1 MKMRFCR
8 WIAGILL
15 LSIFSSSPTW
25 SASQGDVLLLGQV
38 AEPQSL
44 DPQVATAANDSRILV
59 NIYEGLVRNGDG
71 SLTLE
76 PSLAKSWKV
85 SDDGLTYTF
94 NLRDNVKFHDGSS
107 FDAQAVK
114 FTFERMLDNK
124 HPYYHTGPFPLSF
137 FFSAIDKIETPDNQ
151 TVEFKLKEPFAPFLS
166 NLATPAGLI
175 VSPAAVKQYDKDFS
189 RHPSGTGPFKF
200 TEWTA
205 NQRVVVAANEE
216 YWDTRPTLNYVV
228 FRPIT
233 DANTRVAEML
243 SGGID
248 AMVEV
253 PADNVPLFSSDKRF
267 RLYEATGPHVW
278 YGMLNTSQPPFD
290 DVRVRQAVNYAVNK
304 DNIVKYILQGSADVS
319 EGPIPSAFDWAFDA
333 ETQAYPYDP
342 QKARE
347 LIKAAGAEGQK
358 IVFYVTEGGSGM
370 LDPIPMA
377 TAIQADLKAVG
388 LSVEIQTFEWNTYL
402 SKVNSGLKQA
412 HMAEMAWMTND
423 PDTLPFLTL
432 HSNSW
437 PEKGGFNSGYYS
449 NKELDALLDKARVS
463 NDLAERAQLYRQVQ
477 KIVHRDAPWLF
488 VANWKQ
494 NAVASERISNFKLQP
509 NFNLLL
515 KDVRK
520 D

>member
-1 MKMRFCR
+1 MRMHLGR
-8 WIAGILL
+8 WIAGIFL
-15 LSIFSSSPTW
+15 LSLFSLPTH
-25 SASQGDVLLLGQV
+25 ASKYSDVLLLGQV

-59 NIYEGLVRNGDG
+59 NIYEGLVRNAEGT
-71 SLTLE
+71 LTLE
-76 PSLAKSWKV
+76 PALARSWKI

-94 NLRDNVKFHDGSS
+94 QLRDNIQFHDGSP
-107 FDAQAVK
+107 FNAQAVK
-114 FTFERMLDNK
+114 FTFERMLNNQ
-124 HPYYHTGPFPLSF
+124 HPYYFTGPFPLSF
-137 FFSAIDKIETPDNQ
+137 FFSAIDKIDTPDDL
-151 TVEFKLKEPFAPFLS
+151 TVVFTLKEPFAPFLS

-175 VSPAAVKQYDKDFS
+175 VSPAAVKQYGKDFS

-200 TEWTA
+200 DEWTA
-205 NQRVVVAANEE
+205 NQRVVVSANET
-216 YWDTRPTLNYVV
+216 YWDGKPNLKYVV

-253 PADNVPLFSSDKRF
+253 PADNVSLFAEDSRF
-267 RLYEATGPHVW
+267 HVYEATGPHVW
-278 YGMLNTSQPPFD
+278 YSMLNASLPPFD

-304 DNIVKYILQGSADVS
+304 QNIVKYILQGSADVA
-319 EGPIPSAFDWAFDA
+319 EGPIPSAFDWAFDKG
-333 ETQAYPYDP
+333 TSAYPYDP
-342 QKARE
+342 KKAQE
-347 LIKAAGAEGQK
+347 LINAAGAQGK
-358 IVFYVTEGGSGM
+358 KVVFYVTEGGSGM

-388 LSVEIQTFEWNTYL
+388 LAVEIQTFEWNTYL
-402 SKVNSGLKQA
+402 SKVNAGLKEA

-432 HSNSW
+432 HSASW
-437 PEKGGFNSGYYS
+437 PDKGGFNSGYYS
-449 NKELDALLDKARVS
+449 NKQLDALLDKARVT
-463 NDLAERAQLYRQVQ
+463 NNLEERAALYRQVQ
-477 KIVHRDAPWLF
+477 KIVHQDAPWLF

-494 NAVASERISNFKLQP
+494 NAVASAHVQHFKLQP

>member
-1 MKMRFCR
+1 MKMRLCR
-8 WIAGILL
+8 WIASFWLL
-15 LSIFSSSPTW
+15 CFISLPTL
-25 SASQGDVLLLGQV
+25 AVNHPDVLLLGQV

-59 NIYEGLVRNGDG
+59 NLYEGLVRNADG
-71 SLTLE
+71 TLTLE
-76 PSLAKSWKV
+76 PALAQSWSV

-94 NLRDNVKFHDGSS
+94 HLRENIKFHDGSP
-107 FDAQAVK
+107 FNADAVK
-114 FTFERMLDNK
+114 FTFERMLDNQ

-137 FFSAIDKIETPDNQ
+137 FFSAIDKIETPDDK
-151 TVEFKLKEPFAPFLS
+151 TVVFALKEPFAPFLS

-175 VSPAAVKQYDKDFS
+175 VSPTAVKKYDKDFS

-200 TEWTA
+200 DEWTA
-205 NQRVVVAANEE
+205 NQRVVVSANED
-216 YWDTRPTLNYVV
+216 YWDGKPSLKHVV

-253 PADNVPLFSSDKRF
+253 PADNVPLFVNDNRF
-267 RLYEATGPHVW
+267 HVYEAVGPHVW
-278 YGMLNTSQPPFD
+278 YAMLNASQPPFD

-304 DNIVKYILQGSADVS
+304 DNIVKYILQDSAGVAQ
-319 EGPIPSAFDWAFDA
+319 GPIPSAFDWAFDA
-333 ETQAYPYDP
+333 ETKAYPYDP
-342 QKARE
+342 EKARQ
-347 LIKAAGAEGQK
+347 LIAEAGAQGQK
-358 IVFYVTEGGSGM
+358 VIFYVTEGGSGM

-402 SKVNSGLKQA
+402 SKVNAGLKQA

-432 HSNSW
+432 HSASW
-437 PEKGGFNSGYYS
+437 PDKGGFNSGYYS
-449 NKELDALLDKARVS
+449 NKQLDRLLDKARVT
-463 NDLAERAQLYRQVQ
+463 NNLEERAQLYRQVQ
-477 KIVHRDAPWLF
+477 KIVHQDAPWLF

-494 NAVASERISNFKLQP
+494 NAVANEHVKHFKLQP

>member
-1 MKMRFCR
+1 MRMR
-8 WIAGILL
+8 LYGWIVGILL
-15 LSIFSSSPTW
+15 LSTFSFSSWAGENSN
-25 SASQGDVLLLGQV
+25 VLLLGQIS
-38 AEPQSL
+38 EPQSL

-59 NIYEGLVRNGDG
+59 NIYEGLVRNADG
-71 SLTLE
+71 SLKLE
-76 PSLAKSWKV
+76 PSLAESWEV
-85 SDDGLTYTF
+85 SDDGLTYKF
-94 NLRDNVKFHDGSS
+94 HLRKNVKFHDGSRLDS
-107 FDAQAVK
+107 QAVR
-114 FTFERMLDNK
+114 FTFERMLDSD

-137 FFSAIDKIETPDNQ
+137 FFSVIDKIETPDSDTIIFQ
-151 TVEFKLKEPFAPFLS
+151 LKEPFAPFLS
-166 NLATPAGLI
+166 NLATHAGLI
-175 VSPAAVKQYDKDFS
+175 ISPAAVKQYDKDFS

-200 TEWTA
+200 TEWMA
-205 NQRVVVAANEE
+205 NQRVVVEANDH
-216 YWDTRPTLNYVV
+216 YWDVQPSLEYVV

-253 PADNVPLFSSDKRF
+253 PADNVPLFATDKRF
-267 RLYEATGPHVW
+267 HLYQATGPHVW
-278 YGMLNTSQPPFD
+278 YGMLNTSIPPFN

-304 DNIVKYILQGSADVS
+304 QNIVKYILQGSADVA
-319 EGPIPSAFDWAFDA
+319 EGPIPSAFDWAFDP
-333 ETQAYPYDP
+333 EITSYPYDP
-342 QKARE
+342 QKARD

-388 LSVEIQTFEWNTYL
+388 LAVEIQTFEWNTYL
-402 SKVNSGLKQA
+402 SKVNSGLNQA

-432 HSNSW
+432 HSASW
-437 PEKGGFNSGYYS
+437 PDKGGFNSGYYT
-449 NKELDALLDKARVS
+449 NKQLDALLDKARVT
-463 NDLAERAQLYRQVQ
+463 NDIALRAQLYRQVQ
-477 KIVHRDAPWLF
+477 KIVHEDAPWLF

-494 NAVASERISNFKLQP
+494 NAVASARISHFKLQP